1 MSVDTTPTSSL
12 RRSPRISSAARSS
25 AASLL
30 TPLLTRT
37 LNYEDIVA
45 GTEEDYEVARVNA
58 GVGDD
63 EDTQQLAVSEVSIVV
78 IYLRLWL
85 NECPGLTNFVSRQL
99 PDEIQVD
106 SMVGPGAAAVAKRQ
120 LVSDN
125 SRLRKTPDIIADSI
139 NNLAKAC

>member
-85 NECPGLTNFVSRQL
+85 NERPGLTNFVSRQL

>member
-25 AASLL
+25 AASSL

-45 GTEEDYEVARVNA
+45 GTEEDYEVAGVNA

-63 EDTQQLAVSEVSIVV
+63 EDTQQLAVSEATNETKV
-78 IYLRLWL
+78 ICDVD
-85 NECPGLTNFVSRQL
+85 NCPGRNFQ
-99 PDEIQVD
+99 P
-106 SMVGPGAAAVAKRQ
+106 GPIC
-120 LVSDN
+120 
-125 SRLRKTPDIIADSI
+125 IICEAD
-139 NNLAKAC
+139 LHMECFYGTV

>member
-25 AASLL
+25 AASSL

-45 GTEEDYEVARVNA
+45 GTKEDYEVARVNA

-63 EDTQQLAVSEVSIVV
+63 EDTQQLAVSEATIETKVLCDVV
-78 IYLRLWL
+78 KIALEETSNLGSYALSVKQTFTWSA
-85 NECPGLTNFVSRQL
+85 F
-99 PDEIQVD
+99 
-106 SMVGPGAAAVAKRQ
+106 MVLSK
-120 LVSDN
+120 S
-125 SRLRKTPDIIADSI
+125 
-139 NNLAKAC
+139 